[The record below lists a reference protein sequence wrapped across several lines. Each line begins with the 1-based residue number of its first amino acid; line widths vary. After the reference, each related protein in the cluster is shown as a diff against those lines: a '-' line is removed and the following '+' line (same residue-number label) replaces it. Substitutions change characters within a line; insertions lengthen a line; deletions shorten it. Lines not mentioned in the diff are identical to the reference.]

1 MELQRMYVWGRK
13 VSVLLGVLA
22 CCWSV
27 SADEYVWTGAADGYW
42 TNAANWTV
50 SGAVPAQPPGQVDLP
65 DGAIGG
71 SLGDSAVFSQ
81 TSANTTI
88 NLAGLHSIKD
98 VTVTGAS
105 TPVYTFGTSSF
116 QVLRLESNSTILVDS
131 SVTAMPLFPCGIGI
145 VTDGFK
151 TAFEP
156 TIQNDADQTLVINKV
171 GYITKVAGASGWLET
186 KLTLAGT
193 GSFRLAGS
201 LITMNSW
208 QLKPTF
214 KVGGKVFVAADWTN
228 LHGLALSGT
237 TGNVVEL
244 ENGAI
249 VGMGD
254 SWCTLSVNYD
264 TQIIGNGTVRMASH
278 DRGGSAGWWDGDI
291 NIAGSRTL
299 TLGENVT
306 LANARDE
313 SAWRGGVR
321 RTNAGTLVINGPNT
335 MPGLVQLH
343 NGTTRVSSIAQLG
356 GTAVGHDKIV
366 VQGGARLVYAGA
378 GETVTRMVVM
388 TNDAAIVEQA
398 GTGPLVVNSAMQTL
412 SGLTG
417 RLTLVNN
424 SSATATWSGVI
435 PATVTG
441 VTVEGATGWTLSG
454 DNAVTALTIS
464 GGGVLCL
471 TGDAAT
477 AGVATVGTGPSG
489 TSVLRV
495 LDGETVT
502 LVGLSSAGGTL
513 NVVTEGSGKVV
524 VPGQSGT
531 APGWL
536 FLNGK
541 NSEYEADGTLVVASY
556 VTTTSIA
563 ARGDV
568 VPNDASEMVGITMPG
583 SGVADTLAAD
593 STVVAGLVQKSDTPA
608 VIDLAANQTL
618 TAGMLA
624 INENKASLTIGSAD
638 GTGTLAAGSG
648 TFIVDNES
656 PSVDLTVRAA
666 ADFSAATALDKRGE
680 GPLRFTGLVAPWTG
694 QMTINAGEV
703 VLANDAQAAPTFSLA
718 GHATFAKEGTADWT
732 LSRLQ
737 PDFTGDFVLR
747 GGIARLGGTDARVL
761 GATSATLTIT
771 NGAALDVSG
780 GLSNGTFS
788 NLKLGARHVRIAG
801 AGPDGRGAIRPDG
814 FDAVSGA
821 EKGATNVNYS
831 LFNGTRITLLDDAS
845 IGLGTAG
852 GVRYGIN
859 ASAVIDQQG
868 HTLVITNAGTF
879 EMSYCSIT
887 NAGPLVIAP
896 GDSSIDL
903 LLETDTNLGG
913 ADAPPVTAH
922 AKTMITF
929 AQSMPAQWRPLNVL
943 ADDFVFY
950 NWHWYNPDDP
960 ERNAWSGPINL
971 VNPES
976 RVTLNVY
983 SQTDRT
989 IRLNGQISGPGGIK
1003 TSGTGRYFF
1012 SYPSNTWTGASTFT
1026 ANNWPGFW
1034 QFDYAGSL
1042 PAYSNATFA
1051 AGVVRLPMGTGDRWP
1066 ADRLA
1071 DFLNEANMASGTI
1084 VQLDTAEGDA
1094 HLDYSVRAV
1103 TNAMKGTLRNGGTG
1117 KLVISGPGDFPGNLK
1132 FNSAWTGT
1140 VEVTGNE
1147 TVSISAAKPLAPASD
1162 GFTRMLAFRDAADVR
1177 LGDGKFVLSD
1187 SANTYGMLKVENSRL
1202 VYENFL
1208 ASTGGFQIGYSG
1220 TDIMEVSGESTVITN
1235 LFNIGYFGTGH
1246 GAVYQRGGE
1255 VANVGMDGQH
1265 YGIVGGSS
1273 HSYGYYELSNGRY
1286 KMLGQHRIGF
1296 NLGNGILAIHGGE
1309 AECVVPEGLNSS
1321 CLNLGVDR
1329 SVGILY
1335 MKGGVLRLGPA
1346 SFSIC
1351 EWNNTHHD
1359 GIGVVSLDGPDAR
1372 IVYDAAFDRL
1382 GVSSNTVAIVNLNAG
1397 VLETRSIMRSVRSGN
1412 VPWVGTKVYVNFG
1425 GGTFKPSAANEKLF
1439 GTDLYAVDRVT
1450 SFAGGAVIDTAGG
1463 DRTIDVPIEAPEGL
1477 GVASVDGTGVVGET
1491 FVGSPVIVIEN
1502 TDDSEGYGAT
1512 AYADFD
1518 SATRKVT
1525 GIHITSPGCNY
1536 TSAQAVIRYGK
1547 PWITNAVTLAA
1558 SPSGGITK
1566 KGEGT
1571 LTLNAANSFT
1581 GAVSVEGGTLKVG
1594 ADGALPSVAP
1604 ISLSAGG
1611 TLDLNGRSLSCSAIS
1626 STGGA
1631 VTNGTLTLPAALT
1644 VDVAEAKAGD
1654 CLTFAAGSFAFPAN
1668 ATLTLTNTQAINPDD
1683 KTCTLLKITGAGSFA
1698 NLPRLTNDD
1707 LEPWT
1712 LALGAGGREVRLA
1725 FPRGTVLI
1733 FR

>member
-1 MELQRMYVWGRK
+1 MKIDQLHVLGRK
-13 VSVLLGVLA
+13 VSVLLVVLA
-22 CCWSV
+22 FCWSV
-27 SADEYVWTGAADGYW
+27 AAGEYVWTGAADGYW

-50 SGAVPAQPPGQVDLP
+50 SGAVATQPPGQIDMPGGTV
-65 DGAIGG
+65 GG
-71 SLGDSAVFSQ
+71 SLGDIAMFSQ
-81 TSANTTI
+81 ASANTTI

-105 TPVYTFGTSSF
+105 TPVYTFGTSSL

-156 TIQNDADQTLVINKV
+156 TIQNDAGQTLVINKV

-214 KVGGKVFVAADWTN
+214 KVGGKVVVAADWTN

-249 VGMGD
+249 IGMGD

-291 NIAGSRTL
+291 NIAGARTL

-306 LANARDE
+306 LANSRDE

-321 RTNAGTLVINGPNT
+321 RTNGGTLVINGPNT

-356 GTAVGHDKIV
+356 GTAAGHDKIV

-378 GETVTRMVVM
+378 GETTARTVVM
-388 TNDAAIVEQA
+388 TNGAAIVEQA
-398 GTGPLVVNSAMQTL
+398 GTGPLVVNSALQTL
-412 SGLTG
+412 SGKTG

-477 AGVATVGTGPSG
+477 AGVATVGTGSSG

-502 LVGLSSAGGTL
+502 LAGLSSAGGML

-524 VPGQSGT
+524 VLGQSGT

-541 NSEYEADGTLVVASY
+541 NCEYEADGTLVVASY

-563 ARGDV
+563 ARGDI
-568 VPNDASEMVGITMPG
+568 VPNDASEMVGITTSG
-583 SGVADTLAAD
+583 SGGADTLAAD
-593 STVVAGLVQKSDTPA
+593 STAVAGLVQKSDTPA
-608 VIDLAANQTL
+608 VIDLASNQTL
-618 TAGMLA
+618 TAGLLA
-624 INENKASLTIGSAD
+624 INEGKAALTIGSAD

-648 TFIVDNES
+648 TIIVDNAN
-656 PSVDLTVRAA
+656 PAVDLTVRAA
-666 ADFSAATALDKRGE
+666 ADLSAATALDKRGE
-680 GPLRFTGLVAPWTG
+680 GALRFTGVVAPWTG
-694 QMTINAGEV
+694 SMTINAGEV
-703 VLANDAQAAPTFSLA
+703 VLANDAQAAPTFALA
-718 GHATFAKEGTADWT
+718 GSATFAKEGTADWT

-771 NGAALDVSG
+771 NGAALDFSG
-780 GLSNGTFS
+780 GITNGTFS
-788 NLKLGARHVRIAG
+788 NLRFGTRHVRIAG

-821 EKGATNVNYS
+821 EKGATNLNSS
-831 LFNGTRITLLDDAS
+831 LFNGTRITLLDDAA

-852 GVRYGIN
+852 GVRYGFN
-859 ASAVIDQQG
+859 SYAEIDQQG
-868 HTLVITNAGTF
+868 HTLTITNAGTF

-887 NAGPLVIAP
+887 NPGPVVIAP
-896 GDSSIDL
+896 GDSAISL
-903 LLETDTNLGG
+903 LLETDIDLGG
-913 ADAPPVTAH
+913 ADAPPITAH
-922 AKTMITF
+922 ENTRIIF
-929 AQSMPAQWRPLNVL
+929 ANDMPAQWRPLNVL
-943 ADDFVFY
+943 SELTFY
-950 NWHWYNPDDP
+950 NWHWYSPDNP

-976 RVTLNVY
+976 RITLNVY

-989 IRLNGQISGPGGIK
+989 IRLNGQISGPGGVK
-1003 TSGTGRYFF
+1003 TSSNGRFFF
-1012 SYPSNTWTGASTFT
+1012 SHPSNTWTGVSEFT

-1042 PAYSNATFA
+1042 PVYSNATFA
-1051 AGVVRLPMGTGDRWP
+1051 AGVARLPMGTGDRWP

-1071 DFLNEANMASGTI
+1071 DFLNEVHMAGNTI
-1084 VQLDTAEGDA
+1084 VELDTKDCDA
-1094 HLDYSVRAV
+1094 RLDYSLRAV
-1103 TNAMKGTLRNGGTG
+1103 TNAMAGTLRNGGMG
-1117 KLVISGPGDFPGNLK
+1117 KLVVSGPLEFPGNLK

-1140 VEVTGNE
+1140 VEVTGSE
-1147 TVSISAAKPLAPASD
+1147 LVTISQASQLASASD
-1162 GFTRMLAFRDAADVR
+1162 EFPIVLAFRNAANVDM
-1177 LGDGKFVLSD
+1177 GESGFCMNEASGK
-1187 SANTYGMLKVENSRL
+1187 YGMIKVENSRIVFDDFITKTHGIRL
-1202 VYENFL
+1202 GANDTEVME
-1208 ASTGGFQIGYSG
+1208 ISG
-1220 TDIMEVSGESTVITN
+1220 SETVITN
-1235 LFNIGYFGTGH
+1235 LIRIGSGASGR
-1246 GAVYQRGGE
+1246 GAVYQRGGR
-1255 VANVGMDGQH
+1255 VANIGMDGSR
-1265 YGIVGGSS
+1265 YGIVGNGNQG
-1273 HSYGYYELSNGRY
+1273 YGYYELSGGAY
-1286 KMLGQHRIGF
+1286 AMMGGQRIGF
-1296 NLGNGILAIHGGE
+1296 NKAAGVMAVLGGE
-1309 AECVVPEGLNSS
+1309 AECSVSPTVTGTALNIGAD
-1321 CLNLGVDR
+1321 NAVGV
-1329 SVGILY
+1329 LY
-1335 MKGGVLRLGPA
+1335 MKGGTFNLGPT
-1346 SFSIC
+1346 SLSIC
-1351 EWNNTHHD
+1351 EWNYSHHD
-1359 GIGVVSLDGPDAR
+1359 GIGIVTLDGADATLLHPE
-1372 IVYDAAFDRL
+1372 IMNRL
-1382 GVSSNTVAIVNLNAG
+1382 GISSNALAIVNLNAG
-1397 VLETRSIMRSVRSGN
+1397 VLETREIGKN
-1412 VPWVGTKVYVNFG
+1412 QQTWPGTHVYFNMG
-1425 GGTFKPSAANEKLF
+1425 GGTLKARPEDTKIFET
-1439 GTDLYAVDRVT
+1439 GDTVIDRVT
-1450 SFAGGAVIDTAGG
+1450 VFAGGAVIDTAGS
-1463 DRTIDVPIEAPEGL
+1463 DRTVDVPLEAPVGL
-1477 GVASVDGTGVVGET
+1477 GVASVDGTGIVGES
-1491 FVGSPVIVIEN
+1491 FVGSPVVVIEN
-1502 TDDSEGYGAT
+1502 TGTSEGYGAT

-1525 GIHITSPGCNY
+1525 GIHVTSPGCNY

-1558 SPSGGITK
+1558 SPSGGLVK
-1566 KGEGT
+1566 KGDGM

-1594 ADGALPSVAP
+1594 ADGALPSGAP
-1604 ISLSAGG
+1604 VSLSAGT

-1631 VTNGTLTLPAALT
+1631 VANGTLTLPAELT
-1644 VDVAEAKAGD
+1644 VDVAEAKAGN
-1654 CLTFAAGSFAFPAN
+1654 CLTFASGSFAFPAN
-1668 ATLTLTNTQAINPDD
+1668 ATLTLENTQTINPDD
-1683 KTCTLLKITGAGSFA
+1683 KTYTLLKITGTGSFA

-1707 LEPWT
+1707 LEPWVLT
-1712 LALGAGGREVRLA
+1712 LGAGGREVRLA
-1725 FPRGTVLI
+1725 FPRGSVLI